1 MDRNRF
7 GFNLEL
13 IKDSSGSLR
22 IDWGVCLKFTL
33 DADFLLFKL
42 HEQVRD
48 LTQVMMEKKEK
59 AMAARAASAP
69 WSSGTS
75 SGVVRDH

>member
-1 MDRNRF
+1 MQIF
-7 GFNLEL
+7 FF
-13 IKDSSGSLR
+13 LR
-22 IDWGVCLKFTL
+22 WTNKM
-33 DADFLLFKL
+33 
-42 HEQVRD
+42 RD
-48 LTQVMMEKKEK
+48 LTQVIMEKKEK

>member
-1 MDRNRF
+1 MN
-7 GFNLEL
+7 NLD
-13 IKDSSGSLR
+13 KQM
-22 IDWGVCLKFTL
+22 
-33 DADFLLFKL
+33 
-42 HEQVRD
+42 HD
-48 LTQVMMEKKEK
+48 LTQVIMEKKEK